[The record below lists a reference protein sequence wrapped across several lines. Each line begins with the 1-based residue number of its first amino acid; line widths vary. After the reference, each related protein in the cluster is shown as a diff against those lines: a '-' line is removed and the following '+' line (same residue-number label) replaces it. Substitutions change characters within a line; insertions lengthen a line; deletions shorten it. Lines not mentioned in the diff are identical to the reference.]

1 MSENENERKVSDT
14 KAKMMM
20 FEKASKVKV
29 PTDEEQRKKAKFNA
43 KLGRF
48 EAAAAATNNGTGAAP
63 SQQQLPLER
72 KTSEVLGKAK
82 YFVDV
87 AAAGAAE
94 DEKKKQEEIETA
106 ARKESFTKMKAGF
119 EGGDAT
125 AATAGFNS
133 YDEYKEDEER
143 RLKEEEAERAEEER
157 RKREE
162 FKNKQSMFA
171 SS

>member
-1 MSENENERKVSDT
+1 MSENGGNERKVSDT

-29 PTDEEQRKKAKFNA
+29 LTDEEQRKKAKFNA

-48 EAAAAATNNGTGAAP
+48 EAAAAATNNGAP
-63 SQQQLPLER
+63 APQPLER

-94 DEKKKQEEIETA
+94 DEKKKQGRVALSQYI
-106 ARKESFTKMKAGF
+106 TKLCSHK
-119 EGGDAT
+119 
-125 AATAGFNS
+125 
-133 YDEYKEDEER
+133 
-143 RLKEEEAERAEEER
+143 
-157 RKREE
+157 
-162 FKNKQSMFA
+162 
-171 SS
+171 

>member
-1 MSENENERKVSDT
+1 MSENGGSERKVSDT

-29 PTDEEQRKKAKFNA
+29 LTDEEQRKKAKFNA

-48 EAAAAATNNGTGAAP
+48 EAAAAATNNGTGAAS

-94 DEKKKQEEIETA
+94 DEKKKQGRTA
-106 ARKESFTKMKAGF
+106 LSLSQYLHIA
-119 EGGDAT
+119 
-125 AATAGFNS
+125 
-133 YDEYKEDEER
+133 
-143 RLKEEEAERAEEER
+143 
-157 RKREE
+157 
-162 FKNKQSMFA
+162 KNFA
-171 SS
+171 KLFIQH

>member
-1 MSENENERKVSDT
+1 MSENERKVSDT

-48 EAAAAATNNGTGAAP
+48 EAAAAATNNGTGAAS

-94 DEKKKQEEIETA
+94 DEKKKQGRTA
-106 ARKESFTKMKAGF
+106 LSLSQYLHIA
-119 EGGDAT
+119 
-125 AATAGFNS
+125 
-133 YDEYKEDEER
+133 
-143 RLKEEEAERAEEER
+143 
-157 RKREE
+157 
-162 FKNKQSMFA
+162 KNFA
-171 SS
+171 KLFIQH